1 MSVTEVTS
9 CPRHPPGGTPP
20 ATSVHPPALEPTVP
34 AYPPPIPPT
43 HPLAHLGFDPG
54 WAAAVATA
62 HAGLPDG
69 AAEPVRFGRVVRTD
83 RGQVL
88 VHTADGPVHALSTL
102 DAVTGDWVLLSPAG
116 AVAAALPRRTVVV
129 RGAGRKD
136 ARPQPLA
143 ANVDVVLV
151 LVALSSAPN
160 LGRLDRL
167 LTVAWHSGAR
177 PVVVLTKADLTR
189 TAESEAAEVAEHA
202 PGVPV
207 HVVSTVDGR
216 GLAGLRTHLGFGR
229 TVVLLGVSGVGKSS
243 LVNALAGTEL
253 AGVGA
258 IRDDGR
264 GRHTTT
270 SRELLV
276 LPGFGVLIDTPGLR
290 GVQLWDAEE
299 GLSRTFADIEELAA
313 GCRFG
318 DCAHEAEPGCAVVR
332 AVADGRL
339 SPRRLESMRR
349 LQREL
354 AWLRARY
361 DARLRA
367 ERRREWRQLARQ
379 MRERGNHHGPR

>member
-1 MSVTEVTS
+1 
-9 CPRHPPGGTPP
+9 
-20 ATSVHPPALEPTVP
+20 VP
-34 AYPPPIPPT
+34 AYPSTPPT
-43 HPLAHLGFDPG
+43 HPLADLGFDPG

-62 HAGLPDG
+62 AGDLPGG
-69 AAEPVRFGRVVRTD
+69 AADLARFDRVVRFGRVVRVD
-83 RGQVL
+83 RGHAM
-88 VHTADGPVHALSTL
+88 VHTGDGPVHATCTL
-102 DAVTGDWVLLSPAG
+102 HTVTGDWALLTG
-116 AVAAALPRRTVVV
+116 DDAVAAVLPRRTTVV
-129 RGAGRKD
+129 RGAGRRD
-136 ARPQPLA
+136 ARAQPLA

-151 LVALSSAPN
+151 LVALSSPPN
-160 LGRLDRL
+160 LTRLDRL
-167 LTVAWHSGAR
+167 LTVAWDSGAE
-177 PVVVLTKADLTR
+177 PVVVLTKADLAR

-216 GLAGLRTHLGFGR
+216 GLDGLRAHLGPGR

-276 LPGFGVLIDTPGLR
+276 LPGLGILIDTPGLR
-290 GVQLWDAEE
+290 GVQLWDAED
-299 GLSRTFADIEELAA
+299 GLARTFADVEELAA

-318 DCAHEAEPGCAVVR
+318 DCTHVAEPGCAVVQ
-332 AVADGRL
+332 AVAEGRL
-339 SPRRLESMRR
+339 SALRLSSMRR

-354 AWLRARY
+354 AWLRGRY

-367 ERRREWRQLARQ
+367 ERRREWQQLARRL
-379 MRERGNHHGPR
+379 RERGNRRRHG